1 MDYQTTHV
9 VFNLQNGYSAI
20 LEVVVEPL
28 EENCKYILSIIKEYN
43 INTAVKILEG
53 YCSNPY
59 AGSIEETVYEVL
71 QNESQQL
78 KNSVFGASIC
88 HTFIAE
94 NSAVIIILFLA

>member
-1 MDYQTTHV
+1 MFLAYQTTNV

-59 AGSIEETVYEVL
+59 DGSIEETVYEVL
-71 QNESQQL
+71 QNEKRYINIWKEYQKDKMKVS
-78 KNSVFGASIC
+78 N
-88 HTFIAE
+88 
-94 NSAVIIILFLA
+94 